1 MLSEASTSFGTASPE
16 PSGQQFVGTMP
27 IESKFPLFLVRQN
40 SDNFMNFMHLHYIAF
55 AIYFPATPKTARI
68 RVWKMRTPST
78 KRKLQHYRSIIMRL
92 GRVIVSMKRPVK
104 RTVSHTRLI
113 AEAGK
118 HLSKDLLEL
127 LNVQVHLQPLRKH
140 WRCWP
145 MPIRKFALNL
155 YFSSPKAYKSLYKFL
170 SLPTV
175 IMLKTRLSAVT
186 IKPDLLPAILDL
198 IKTKNWQFIERACC
212 LVFDEISLKRN
223 LQYDPQTDLYSC
235 VRW

>member
-1 MLSEASTSFGTASPE
+1 MKTIPLFAIEPRFVVPDVLHMRIRVVNRLIDGLLAEAEDRDNRNSVTNVSAKGVHVGAIVDVINSCSVKFEVWMEEKRVMLSEASTSFGTASPE

-27 IESKFPLFLVRQN
+27 IET
-40 SDNFMNFMHLHYIAF
+40 
-55 AIYFPATPKTARI
+55 TPKTARI

-140 WRCWP
+140 
-145 MPIRKFALNL
+145 
-155 YFSSPKAYKSLYKFL
+155 
-170 SLPTV
+170 
-175 IMLKTRLSAVT
+175 
-186 IKPDLLPAILDL
+186 
-198 IKTKNWQFIERACC
+198 
-212 LVFDEISLKRN
+212 
-223 LQYDPQTDLYSC
+223 
-235 VRW
+235 